1 VRKGRKMNKK
11 SRVRLKKN
19 PLKYDRKGRCQCE
32 NGKYIFHRNLKPR
45 EFDMEILTSVL
56 LKSKQLS

>member
-1 VRKGRKMNKK
+1 MNKK